1 MRRMSTVADRVEI
14 ATGLKAGWSIR
25 AIAAHI
31 DRCASVVSREV
42 RRNTTTTRGYKIVTA
57 DCREQRR
64 RARPQPGKVAADPV
78 LRSRV
83 LADLGHDQPTE
94 TVRETGSGSDC
105 IAALRGPP
113 ALRGP
118 ALVP

>member
-1 MRRMSTVADRVEI
+1 MRRMLTVGDRVEI
-14 ATGLKAGWSIR
+14 ASGLKAGWSIR

-42 RRNTTTTRGYKIVTA
+42 RRNTTITRGYKIVTA
-57 DCREQRR
+57 DCRAQRR

-83 LADLGHDQPTE
+83 LADLGRSHTPRRIAGRLQP
-94 TVRETGSGSDC
+94 RPAGQ
-105 IAALRGPP
+105 ALAR
-113 ALRGP
+113 
-118 ALVP
+118 